1 MHEAPIIGDT
11 PALDL
16 ANTHFA
22 IRGNPVEGL
31 PNKEALERW
40 LTSMHTNQGLPAVS
54 AVGSGGLASFI
65 ELRGAI
71 RMVAQA
77 LTVGDG
83 EIRDAVDRINDFARA
98 NRTNPR
104 LVTEHTDLIAR
115 YESDATGM
123 RRLLAEFAWDA
134 IDLFGTERKK
144 LLRSCPAPD
153 CPLFFIKD
161 HSRRKWCRPSCANRV
176 RAARA
181 YRKQRSTTAPGS
193 GVSI

>member
-1 MHEAPIIGDT
+1 MHDAPIVGDT

-22 IRGNPVEGL
+22 IRGKPVEGL
-31 PNKEALERW
+31 PNKETLERW
-40 LTSMHTNQGLPAVS
+40 LTSMHTSQGLPPVS
-54 AVGSGGLASFI
+54 AADSAGLASFI
-65 ELRGAI
+65 ELRDAI
-71 RMVAQA
+71 RVVAQA
-77 LTVGDG
+77 LIVGGG
-83 EIRDAVDRINDFARA
+83 EIGDAVDRINDFARA
-98 NRTNPR
+98 NHTNPR
-104 LVTEHTDLIAR
+104 LVMEHTGLIAR
-115 YESDATGM
+115 SESDATGM

-181 YRKQRSTTAPGS
+181 YRKQRGTAVPGS

>member
-1 MHEAPIIGDT
+1 MREAPVIGDT

-22 IRGNPVEGL
+22 VRGKPVEGL

-40 LTSMHTNQGLPAVS
+40 LTSMHTSGDLPPVS
-54 AVGSGGLASFI
+54 AVDSEGLASFI
-65 ELRGAI
+65 ELRDAI
-71 RMVAQA
+71 RMVARA
-77 LTVGDG
+77 LIVGGG
-83 EIRDAVDRINDFARA
+83 EIGDAVDRINDFARGNHA
-98 NRTNPR
+98 NPR
-104 LVTEHTDLIAR
+104 LVMEQTGLISR
-115 YESDATGM
+115 SESDATGM
-123 RRLLAEFAWDA
+123 RRLLADFAWDA

-161 HSRRKWCRPSCANRV
+161 HSRRKWCQPSCANRV

-181 YRKQRSTTAPGS
+181 YRKQRTTS
-193 GVSI
+193 ER

>member
-31 PNKEALERW
+31 PNEEALERW
-40 LTSMHTNQGLPAVS
+40 LASMHTSQGLPVVS
-54 AVGSGGLASFI
+54 AVDSVGLASFI
-65 ELRGAI
+65 ELRDAI

-104 LVTEHTDLIAR
+104 LVIEHTDLIAR

-123 RRLLAEFAWDA
+123 RRLLAEFAGDA

-181 YRKQRSTTAPGS
+181 YRKQRSTAAPGS